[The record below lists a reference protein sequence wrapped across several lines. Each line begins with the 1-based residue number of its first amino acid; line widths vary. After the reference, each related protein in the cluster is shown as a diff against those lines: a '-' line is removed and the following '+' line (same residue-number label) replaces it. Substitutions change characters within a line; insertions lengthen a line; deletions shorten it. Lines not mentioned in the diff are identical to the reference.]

1 MTGSEKEMWQTNIEN
16 AVSAVCANC
25 SPDAA
30 DAIFER
36 YDATDF
42 ENLSPCYYA
51 AVLGDLE
58 LIAYSN

>member
-1 MTGSEKEMWQTNIEN
+1 MTSEQKEMWQINIEN

-25 SPDAA
+25 SPEAA

-42 ENLSPCYYA
+42 ENLSPCFYA
-51 AVLGDLE
+51 DVFGALE
-58 LIAYSN
+58 QLAYND